1 MRKILDK
8 RVLYQGILLLDV
20 KNYLKNLN
28 AYKFVVLFINPL
40 KL

>member
-1 MRKILDK
+1 MREILDK
-8 RVLYQGILLLDV
+8 TVLYQGTLLLDV
-20 KNYLKNLN
+20 KNYLKDLN